1 MKFVLLYVTAIL
13 SFCVNASEN
22 APVSQQPVIQHYFN
36 YSSSEQDLRG
46 LYNQVT
52 KSLHHNRKQEK
63 IRIINHDPRKQV
75 AAKRNLFDV

>member
-22 APVSQQPVIQHYFN
+22 APVNQQPVIQHYFN
-36 YSSSEQDLRG
+36 YSSSEERG

-52 KSLHHNRKQEK
+52 RTLYQNRKQEK
-63 IRIINHDPRKQV
+63 IRIINHDPRKHV